1 MPTPLADL
9 LSRLDD
15 IEADVNFADLASS
28 LRPRI
33 GDALNWNVGN
43 DTLKLAVAFMKSK
56 DSRIEGV
63 CGALFVRVVAT
74 FERYLRRLVESGV
87 DDIARRASG
96 FDAVP
101 PNIQKKNLMYTG
113 RVLSGIE
120 SPKDY
125 QVFNYE
131 GLVDNLATCKT
142 GSNYFR
148 LNSNAFSA
156 PIVGSSPEV
165 VERALKAIDVEGL
178 WDPIGAS
185 GRLQKLLGTKKPRDT
200 GTQAQERLQELSKKR
215 NQIAH
220 AGDSEPALTAQ
231 NVKDAIEFIRAFSEC
246 LDAEVQKQLAA
257 M

>member
-1 MPTPLADL
+1 MPTPLEDL
-9 LSRLDD
+9 LSRLDE

-33 GDALNWNVGN
+33 GDALNWSADNEN
-43 DTLKLAVAFMKSK
+43 LKLAVAFMKAK

-63 CGALFVRVVAT
+63 CGALFVRVVAA
-74 FERYLRRLVESGV
+74 FERYLRRLVEAGV
-87 DDIARRASG
+87 DDVAQRAKG
-96 FDAVP
+96 FDAIP
-101 PNIQKKNLMYTG
+101 ANIQKRNLIYTG

-131 GLVDNLATCKT
+131 GLVSNLATCKS
-142 GSNYFR
+142 GSKDFR

-156 PIVGSSPEV
+156 VVVGSGPEIL
-165 VERALKAIDVEGL
+165 ERALRAIDVEGL

-185 GRLQKLLGTKKPRDT
+185 GRLQKLLGTKKSRDT
-200 GTQAQERLQELSKKR
+200 GTQAQDRLQDLTKKR

-231 NVKDAIEFIRAFSEC
+231 DLRDAIEFIRVFSES
-246 LDAEVQKQLAA
+246 LNTEVQRQLAA
-257 M
+257 I